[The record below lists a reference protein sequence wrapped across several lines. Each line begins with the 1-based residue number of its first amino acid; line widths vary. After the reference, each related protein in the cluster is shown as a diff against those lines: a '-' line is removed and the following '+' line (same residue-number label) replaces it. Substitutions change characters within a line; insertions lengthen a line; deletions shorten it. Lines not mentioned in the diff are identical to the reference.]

1 LSPVT
6 GIVHTLFESTIT
18 AMRTAITGT
27 LVAMLAVASL
37 RAETFTLPVDAN
49 FKQSVIGEVR
59 TITTKYEDTLSDI
72 GRRHGIGY
80 EEMIAANPGID
91 AWVPGEGK
99 RITVPSQFILPDA
112 PREGIV
118 INLPEHRLYYFLPVK
133 AGQAQTVVT
142 YPISVGKMDWKTPLG
157 LTRIVDKRV
166 KPSWTPPE
174 SVHREREE
182 DGRPQLPKVV
192 PPGPDNPLGDYAMR
206 LAIPGGAYLIHG
218 TNMPIAVG
226 MPVTHGCIRMFPEDI
241 EEFFKMV
248 PVNTRVRI
256 LHQPYKAGFVGDRL
270 FMEVHP
276 PMPGHEDPDAMSL
289 TNITRMIVAAT
300 EDHNVHIDWVQAEHI
315 FKKASGVP
323 ELLVSSQQ
331 TVRAADLAE

>member
-1 LSPVT
+1 MKTTCSA
-6 GIVHTLFESTIT
+6 TII
-18 AMRTAITGT
+18 AI
-27 LVAMLAVASL
+27 LAAFATTPL
-37 RAETFTLPVDAN
+37 CAETYPLLTSEAG
-49 FKQSVIGEVR
+49 FKQSVIGEVQVVV
-59 TITTKYEDTLSDI
+59 TKYEDTLSDL
-72 GRRHGIGY
+72 GRRFGIGY
-80 EEMIAANPGID
+80 EEMIAANPGVD
-91 AWVPGEGK
+91 AWVPGEGA

-118 INLPEHRLYYFLPVK
+118 INLPEHRLYYFPPVK
-133 AGQAQTVVT
+133 NGEPKTVVT

-166 KPSWTPPE
+166 KPTWTPPE

-182 DGRPQLPKVV
+182 DGRPPLPKVV
-192 PPGPDNPLGDYAMR
+192 PPGPENPLGDYAMR

-218 TNMPIAVG
+218 TNMPVAVG

-256 LHQPYKAGFVGDRL
+256 LHQPYKAGFVGEQL
-270 FMEVHP
+270 YMEVHP
-276 PMPGHEDPDAMSL
+276 PMLGHEDSEATSL

-300 EDHNVHIDWVQAEHI
+300 EEHRVSIDWTHAEQI
-315 FKKASGVP
+315 FKRASGVP
-323 ELLVSSQQ
+323 EALVAP
-331 TVRAADLAE
+331 THTARAAEVAE